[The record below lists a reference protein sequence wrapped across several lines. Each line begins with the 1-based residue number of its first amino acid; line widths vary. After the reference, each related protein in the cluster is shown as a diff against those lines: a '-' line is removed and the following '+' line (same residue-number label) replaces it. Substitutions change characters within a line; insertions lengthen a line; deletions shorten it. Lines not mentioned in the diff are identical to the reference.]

1 MCIYTLPLARI
12 LFYLF
17 IYYFIYLFIYL
28 FIFVVAAL
36 PQVLSL
42 RVYGIRIFI
51 ERKKHARTDDYYT
64 QLLITQLEWKIFF
77 FVLLYFQ
84 RSHSCFFFLSPFQ
97 FIYFIDLF
105 FFFFSLTRIPQFY
118 NLLFLS
124 RSVLLY
130 SHSIGF
136 SQNVAD
142 RFTDHSRF
150 LTSRRKITRIYLMY
164 MYNIL
169 CIYL

>member
-1 MCIYTLPLARI
+1 MYNNNEDDSEKVAGVKEGVYVSVYTRVRVYMIRARKSIGYCTHAHTIEEFAALHNMYIYICVYIRCRSRVYFFI
-12 LFYLF
+12 YLF
-17 IYYFIYLFIYL
+17 IILFIYL

-84 RSHSCFFFLSPFQ
+84 RSHSCFFFS
-97 FIYFIDLF
+97 ITISVYLF
-105 FFFFSLTRIPQFY
+105 Y
-118 NLLFLS
+118 
-124 RSVLLY
+124 
-130 SHSIGF
+130 
-136 SQNVAD
+136 
-142 RFTDHSRF
+142 
-150 LTSRRKITRIYLMY
+150 
-164 MYNIL
+164 
-169 CIYL
+169 